1 MEVDL
6 SAVKCDEE
14 VDWFKNIQ
22 KRNNNLDDKEKV
34 EMGKILVKS
43 QVDDQVVF
51 NFDKIFS

>member
-22 KRNNNLDDKEKV
+22 KRNINLDDKEKV

-51 NFDKIFS
+51 NFDKIFN